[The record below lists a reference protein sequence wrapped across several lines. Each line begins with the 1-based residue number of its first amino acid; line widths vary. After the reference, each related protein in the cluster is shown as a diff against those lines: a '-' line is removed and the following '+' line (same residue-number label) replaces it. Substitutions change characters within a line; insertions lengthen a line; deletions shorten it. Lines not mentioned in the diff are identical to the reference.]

1 MTSNVK
7 TVARDR
13 IVSRL
18 RELGLSSYEA
28 LAYATLLSHS
38 SMTASTLCKET
49 GIPDSKIYYAL
60 DGLSE
65 KGMLIVQKGNP
76 NIYLPMPPRD
86 AVANLKEQM
95 TEKLDE
101 KIKEADVLADLLTP
115 IYDSVEKS
123 EELELAYIIRGHKNI
138 INRMKALIETARKE
152 VTIFISYPKVF
163 KELKDSLIKTRE
175 KRRVDL
181 NIAVTQ
187 EVFEKEDFSCL
198 GKNRLVCCTSLTSAD
213 SPGMLIADVKT
224 LLTVANWIDETAIL
238 TQDPNIV
245 RVCRSYFD
253 NPAWCKIVR

>member
-1 MTSNVK
+1 MVSNVK
-7 TVARDR
+7 VAARDR

-49 GIPDSKIYYAL
+49 DIPDSKIYYAL

-65 KGMLIVQKGNP
+65 KGMLIIQKGNP

-86 AVANLKEQM
+86 AVANLKKQL
-95 TEKLDE
+95 TEKFNE
-101 KIKEADVLADLLTP
+101 KIKDADVLADLLTP

-123 EELELAYIIRGHKNI
+123 EELELAYIIRGQKSI

-152 VTIFISYPKVF
+152 VTIFISYPEVF
-163 KELKDSLIKTRE
+163 RELEDSLIKVKE
-175 KRRVDL
+175 KRSIDL

-187 EVFEKEDFSCL
+187 EVFEKEDFSGFRETHL
-198 GKNRLVCCTSLTSAD
+198 ACCTSLTSAD
-213 SPGMLIADVKT
+213 SPGMLITDVKT

-253 NPAWCKIVR
+253 NPTWCKIIR